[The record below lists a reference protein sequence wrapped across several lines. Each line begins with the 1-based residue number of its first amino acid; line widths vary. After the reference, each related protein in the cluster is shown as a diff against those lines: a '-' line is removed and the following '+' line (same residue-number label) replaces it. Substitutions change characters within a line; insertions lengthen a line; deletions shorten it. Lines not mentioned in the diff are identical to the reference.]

1 MANNLSGQSVQSDIA
16 LIDNHRLAQLQETD
30 STTQRSFVIRSSS
43 QLWSEILN
51 KPFTK
56 KSMPSVQLVQ
66 AGISLQNNNNLPI
79 GWNDGSLYPSV
90 GMQQRFTLGA
100 HFQWHNFSLHLQ
112 PEWVTAANKDPIAF
126 ESDPRDGNYI
136 AKYYT
141 YFVNKIDHFSRFG
154 TAPLQRFFPGQSS
167 FRFNTKHISVGIST
181 ENLWWGPGNRNSL
194 VLTNNAP
201 GFLHFTFNSRK
212 PIPTRW
218 GNMEFQ
224 VVMGRLRN
232 ASTEAPDNALM
243 RTIWADGI
251 AEKPQSNRAIFGYI
265 FSFNPKFA
273 PNLFVGLTGASYFY
287 MGVVTPKPSVL
298 LLDAENKAGSAS
310 LGALFFRYAMPKE
323 HAEVYLEYGRA
334 NRWAAPWNMLGD
346 TIPTGYTAG
355 FRKIFYRD
363 APAHNEVKG
372 GILFGMEIT
381 QLQLP
386 DARSIFNPAAIYG
399 IPKTNS
405 WYTHAFNAQGFTNIG
420 QVMGASIGPGSNSQT
435 LNISWVK
442 GMKRIGVQAERIT
455 YNMDFYTY
463 NYFNGIVGSGT
474 ANKQWADLN
483 LALNFQW
490 DYKKLLFSASVQ
502 NTSSIN
508 YRWTK
513 LEDSFAGP
521 SPLSD
526 KRNTQIQLGLSY
538 FFVHP

>member
-1 MANNLSGQSVQSDIA
+1 MDNN
-16 LIDNHRLAQLQETD
+16 RMAQLYESD
-30 STTQRSFVIRSSS
+30 STPKRSFVIRSSS

-56 KSMPSVQLVQ
+56 KSMPSVRLVQ

-112 PEWVTAANKDPIAF
+112 PEWVSAANKNPVPF

-154 TAPLQRFFPGQSS
+154 TEPLRQFFPGQSS
-167 FRFNTKHISVGIST
+167 FRFNTKNISYGIST
-181 ENLWWGPGNRNSL
+181 ENLWWGPGIRNSL

-201 GFLHFTFNSRK
+201 GFLHLTINSRK

-251 AEKPQSNRAIFGYI
+251 AEKPQANRAIFGYI

-273 PNLFVGLTGASYFY
+273 TNLHIGITGASYFY
-287 MGVVTPKPSVL
+287 TGVVTPKPSVL

-334 NRWAAPWNMLGD
+334 NRWAAPWNVLGD

-363 APAHNEVKG
+363 APARNGVKT

-386 DARSIFNPAAIYG
+386 DVRSIFNPIAIYG

-405 WYTHAFNAQGFTNIG
+405 WYTNAFNAQGFTNRA

-483 LALNFQW
+483 LAFNFQW
-490 DYKKLLFSASVQ
+490 DYKQLLFSASVQ
-502 NTSSIN
+502 NTSSLN

-513 LEDSFAGP
+513 LEDGFAEP

-526 KRNTQIQLGLSY
+526 KRNTQIQVGLSY